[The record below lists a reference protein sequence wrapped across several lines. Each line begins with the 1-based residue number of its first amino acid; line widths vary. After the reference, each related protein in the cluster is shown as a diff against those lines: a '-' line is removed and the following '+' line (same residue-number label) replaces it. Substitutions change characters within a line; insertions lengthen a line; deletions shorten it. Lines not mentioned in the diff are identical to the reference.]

1 MNQNDILNQVSSA
14 AVSQQPVAAQYNAG
28 IPSGT
33 AMFETGV
40 SAPIPAATDY
50 ADAVRKTALKDLAI
64 IDNFMKSGIINPVQG
79 QHLMNYVLNK
89 AREVIVQQQQ
99 AGSFIPGQAAAVSG
113 IDEFTRENPDFFKQN
128 QRNQVLEYL
137 RNSNAGVDKDEILR
151 ISQ

>member
-28 IPSGT
+28 LPSGR
-33 AMFETGV
+33 ARFDTGV

-79 QHLMNYVLNK
+79 QHLMN
-89 AREVIVQQQQ
+89 
-99 AGSFIPGQAAAVSG
+99 
-113 IDEFTRENPDFFKQN
+113 
-128 QRNQVLEYL
+128 
-137 RNSNAGVDKDEILR
+137 
-151 ISQ
+151 

>member
-50 ADAVRKTALKDLAI
+50 ADTVRKTALKDLAI

-99 AGSFIPGQAAAVSG
+99 AGSFMPNQAAAVSG

-128 QRNQVLEYL
+128 QRNQVLKFCGYH
-137 RNSNAGVDKDEILR
+137 R
-151 ISQ
+151 